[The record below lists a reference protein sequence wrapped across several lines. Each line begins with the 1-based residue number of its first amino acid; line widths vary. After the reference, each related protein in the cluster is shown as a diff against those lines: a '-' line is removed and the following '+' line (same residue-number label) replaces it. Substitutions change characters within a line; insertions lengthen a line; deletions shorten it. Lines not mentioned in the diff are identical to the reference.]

1 MEVKGGPV
9 RSLSSLSLV
18 RVLPA
23 LFQGFD
29 EIENFGGHSWMQIR
43 SISKGAVEGSR
54 NDGLEGFEEGAQVG
68 VL

>member
-1 MEVKGGPV
+1 M
-9 RSLSSLSLV
+9 SLV